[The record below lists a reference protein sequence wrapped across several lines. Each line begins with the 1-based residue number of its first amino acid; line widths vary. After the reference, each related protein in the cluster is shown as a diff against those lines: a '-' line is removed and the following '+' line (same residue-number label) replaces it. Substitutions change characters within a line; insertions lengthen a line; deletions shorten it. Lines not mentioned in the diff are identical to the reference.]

1 MKFIQRSNDYATKEK
16 QVAAPYFRKTF
27 IINKKVKTAYLRIT
41 GLGFYE
47 VYVNGTNITKGY
59 LAPYR
64 SNLNHYVYY
73 DEYDVQSQLNEGKN
87 VIACVIGNGW
97 QNAIGGYI
105 WSFDQ
110 ATWRGSC
117 KVAFELL
124 LTYEDGSKEM
134 IESDELTRTADS
146 PIVFNDLHY
155 GEYYDA
161 RCELRG
167 WNLPEYD
174 DSSWDFAEEATRPAG
189 EFRLCEAEPIVA
201 SGEMKPISIIEH
213 EDGFIY
219 DFGVNHAG
227 LCRLKIRGKDGQK
240 ILLQHFEAIIDGK
253 PYFKNFRYYPEQ
265 RFQEDEYIC
274 SGRGEE
280 VYMPHFTYHGFR
292 YVYVTGITKE
302 QATEELLT
310 YVMIHSDISERGY
323 FRCDHEVINKIQE
336 ATVRSDISNFHY
348 FPTDCPQREKNG
360 WTADAS
366 LSAEQLLLNLTP
378 EKSFREWM
386 RNIYKAL
393 DGDGQLPG
401 IVPTGGWGYLVPN
414 GLPWNGPAWDS
425 VIVNLP
431 YYTYVYRGDKEILKE
446 AAIPIMRY
454 VTYLY
459 SKINE
464 KDLFE
469 FGLGDWCQPNRKSE
483 GDHATPLV
491 VTDSIVTADNL
502 WKAMG
507 IYDALAMP
515 EQKAYVEALYMRL
528 RAGVRKE
535 LIDMDTVSVFGG
547 TQTGQAIAI
556 AYRMFEEEEI
566 PKAVEELVRR
576 IREKDNFMD
585 TGVIGARVIFRVLA
599 EHGYADLA
607 FHMISRPE
615 HPSYGNIIARG
626 ATTLWE
632 GFWKDNTCKILS
644 MNHHFWGDVSAWFY
658 TYLAGMHLNPTG
670 KNVRD
675 VIVSPCFLKE
685 IHVVEAMHE
694 LPDGKLYVKWER
706 NDGKIILRV
715 RAPKIVKINISLP
728 KESEEEILTVLEEE

>member
-110 ATWRGSC
+110 ATWRGPC

-240 ILLQHFEAIIDGK
+240 ILLQHFEAIID
-253 PYFKNFRYYPEQ
+253 
-265 RFQEDEYIC
+265 
-274 SGRGEE
+274 
-280 VYMPHFTYHGFR
+280 
-292 YVYVTGITKE
+292 
-302 QATEELLT
+302 
-310 YVMIHSDISERGY
+310 
-323 FRCDHEVINKIQE
+323 
-336 ATVRSDISNFHY
+336 
-348 FPTDCPQREKNG
+348 
-360 WTADAS
+360 
-366 LSAEQLLLNLTP
+366 
-378 EKSFREWM
+378 
-386 RNIYKAL
+386 
-393 DGDGQLPG
+393 
-401 IVPTGGWGYLVPN
+401 
-414 GLPWNGPAWDS
+414 
-425 VIVNLP
+425 
-431 YYTYVYRGDKEILKE
+431 
-446 AAIPIMRY
+446 
-454 VTYLY
+454 
-459 SKINE
+459 
-464 KDLFE
+464 
-469 FGLGDWCQPNRKSE
+469 
-483 GDHATPLV
+483 
-491 VTDSIVTADNL
+491 
-502 WKAMG
+502 
-507 IYDALAMP
+507 
-515 EQKAYVEALYMRL
+515 
-528 RAGVRKE
+528 
-535 LIDMDTVSVFGG
+535 
-547 TQTGQAIAI
+547 
-556 AYRMFEEEEI
+556 
-566 PKAVEELVRR
+566 
-576 IREKDNFMD
+576 
-585 TGVIGARVIFRVLA
+585 
-599 EHGYADLA
+599 
-607 FHMISRPE
+607 
-615 HPSYGNIIARG
+615 
-626 ATTLWE
+626 
-632 GFWKDNTCKILS
+632 
-644 MNHHFWGDVSAWFY
+644 
-658 TYLAGMHLNPTG
+658 
-670 KNVRD
+670 
-675 VIVSPCFLKE
+675 
-685 IHVVEAMHE
+685 
-694 LPDGKLYVKWER
+694 
-706 NDGKIILRV
+706 
-715 RAPKIVKINISLP
+715 
-728 KESEEEILTVLEEE
+728 